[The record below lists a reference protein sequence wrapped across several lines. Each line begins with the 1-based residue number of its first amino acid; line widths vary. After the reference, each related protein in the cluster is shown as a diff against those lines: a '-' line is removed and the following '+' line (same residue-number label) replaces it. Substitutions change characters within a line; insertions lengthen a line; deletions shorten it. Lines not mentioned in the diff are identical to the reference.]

1 MNKHL
6 LTLFVSALSLCASAQ
21 LSVPYSSTMFVS
33 TGSGVGT
40 ADEGWISVDKD
51 DTTSDSN
58 KSWQYGTVTA
68 GSFSYAP
75 AAQITVASQY
85 VAQTDWLISP
95 AIHLEA
101 GREYKLSWYD
111 YIKNSQGITY
121 TLTRALNVTDDELAA
136 LQADDATVTFETA
149 LASRLAESASKIN
162 KYTPTRQT
170 LTARAETFRVDATG
184 DYRFGFL
191 FSEDKPS
198 QSGSLWLVNFDIK
211 ENLLTPASVTGL
223 TATSDSDA
231 MTVTLNWT
239 LPTKADTG
247 DDLAADALTAV
258 KVYRGDELIATLAGD
273 ATTYTDNL
281 SAAGFYTYSVS
292 AVCSAEGEATSVST
306 DYVGTIGAVE
316 LPYSTDFS
324 DTQMTPL
331 LWSAIDANADGKTW
345 SYYNSYGTTY
355 YQFENYSS
363 STVENDWL
371 VSPELIF
378 STPGVY
384 SLTVTG
390 SCYSGHLTFAFSAEK
405 SADAFAAETAF
416 IGENAYSSYS
426 GVAKEFEFSVPT
438 AGNYFIG
445 IRNDADP
452 STGNSYKI
460 TAFEVKYYSNIETSI
475 NSIAADAA
483 NGENVVYNLQG
494 IRVNNPGKGL
504 FIVNGK
510 KTILK

>member
-6 LTLFVSALSLCASAQ
+6 LLFFVSALSLCASAQ
-21 LSVPYSSTMFVS
+21 KTVPYSSSMFVS
-33 TGSGVGT
+33 TGTSTGT
-40 ADEGWISVDKD
+40 LDEGWISIDLD
-51 DTTSDSN
+51 DTSDETYNN
-58 KSWQYGTVTA
+58 KSWTYGTI
-68 GSFSYAP
+68 SSQP
-75 AAQITVASQY
+75 AAQISVARAY
-85 VAQTDWLISP
+85 KAQNDWLISP

-101 GREYKLSWYD
+101 GHTYKLEWTD
-111 YIKNSQGITY
+111 YVKSY
-121 TLTRALNVTDDELAA
+121 TNLDYKVTKALDVTDAELAA
-136 LQADDATVTFETA
+136 LQADNESVTFESAIVDRLVKDAA
-149 LASRLAESASKIN
+149 LIVSQA
-162 KYTPTRQT
+162 PTKNTISQ
-170 LTARAETFRVDATG
+170 RAETFTVETTG
-184 DYRFGFL
+184 DYRFGYF
-191 FSEDKPS
+191 FSVKAPS
-198 QSGSLWLVNFDIK
+198 GGALWLNGFTIA
-211 ENLLTPASVTGL
+211 ENLLKPAAVTDL
-223 TATSDSDA
+223 SATADNNA
-231 MTVTLNWT
+231 LTVTLNWT

-247 DDLAADALTAV
+247 DDLAADAITAI

-405 SADAFAAETAF
+405 SADALAAE
-416 IGENAYSSYS
+416 S
-426 GVAKEFEFSVPT
+426 AKIADFTYEGYAGITNTFNFNVTT
-438 AGNYFIG
+438 AGNYFLG

-452 STGNSYKI
+452 STGNSYKV
-460 TAFEVKYYSNIETSI
+460 TAFEVKYYSNLETSI

-504 FIVNGK
+504 YIVNGK